1 MHRGEATLPIQY
13 IDVYAQKNIHSD
25 IELLDSTKLKV
36 NSKLNLKDGFDQ
48 FSILDQANVT
58 ISLIKELKSNNG
70 NASNLKL
77 CLKEV
82 ELTYNSPKEKYLL
95 NVGGAWACPPTCK
108 IFLIPLAL
116 TMPIINNFQ

>member
-1 MHRGEATLPIQY
+1 MSISLGHTVYVMHRGEATLPLQY
-13 IDVYAQKNIHSD
+13 IDVYVQKKIHSN
-25 IELLDSTKLKV
+25 IEILDSTKLKV
-36 NSKLNLKDGFDQ
+36 NSKLNLKDGFYQ

-82 ELTYNSPKEKYLL
+82 ELT
-95 NVGGAWACPPTCK
+95 
-108 IFLIPLAL
+108 
-116 TMPIINNFQ
+116 